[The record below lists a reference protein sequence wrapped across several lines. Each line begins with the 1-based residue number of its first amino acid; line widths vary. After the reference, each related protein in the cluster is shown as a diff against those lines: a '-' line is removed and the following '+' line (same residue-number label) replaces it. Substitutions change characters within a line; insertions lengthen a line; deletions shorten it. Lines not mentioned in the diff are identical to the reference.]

1 MIKKA
6 LISSYCQSLH
16 YFLAQVFLVFL
27 VYLLTGYFLSSL
39 LSPSLLSS
47 NLLGGGIQ
55 VLHYSVQIGAEMIIL
70 KNTMYIVGLRL
81 HSSFDVKKSI

>member
-27 VYLLTGYFLSSL
+27 VYLLTGHFLSSL
-39 LSPSLLSS
+39 LPPLLSSS
-47 NLLGGGIQ
+47 NLLGGIQ
-55 VLHYSVQIGAEMIIL
+55 VLHYSAQIGAEMIIL

-81 HSSFDVKKSI
+81 HSSFNVKKSI

>member
-6 LISSYCQSLH
+6 LISSFCQSLH

-39 LSPSLLSS
+39 LSPSLSSS
-47 NLLGGGIQ
+47 NLLGGIQ

-81 HSSFDVKKSI
+81 HSSFNVKKSI

>member
-27 VYLLTGYFLSSL
+27 VYLLTGHFLSSL
-39 LSPSLLSS
+39 LPPLLSS
-47 NLLGGGIQ
+47 NLLGGIQ
-55 VLHYSVQIGAEMIIL
+55 VLHYSAQIGAEMIIL

-81 HSSFDVKKSI
+81 HSSFNVKKSI